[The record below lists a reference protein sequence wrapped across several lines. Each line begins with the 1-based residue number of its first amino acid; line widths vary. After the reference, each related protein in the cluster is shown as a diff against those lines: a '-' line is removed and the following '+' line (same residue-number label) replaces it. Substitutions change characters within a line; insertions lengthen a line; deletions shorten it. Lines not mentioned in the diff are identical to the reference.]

1 MKLGRVMDNATVFEG
16 VINAKSELEI
26 QEYLR
31 HYFLLRVFTS
41 IKSKDKILKKAYQ
54 MFFDSGYRENI
65 IYLNGSYTLYG
76 WYQQIDSALTF
87 EKERVLKD
95 LEYRIGN
102 LNNKDYR
109 IWDAV
114 DMAFGTEQYYKMQTL
129 TKAQLQKLVVFFNSL
144 YAEVV
149 TLINNWVSLS

>member
-1 MKLGRVMDNATVFEG
+1 MRLGRVMDNATIFES
-16 VINAKSELEI
+16 VINAKSEAEI

-41 IKSKDKILKKAYQ
+41 VKSIDKIPKKVYQ
-54 MFFDSGYRENI
+54 MFFDSGYREYL

-76 WYQQIDSALTF
+76 WYQQIDVALTY
-87 EKERVLKD
+87 EKEKVLKD
-95 LEYRIGN
+95 LEYRIKN
-102 LNNKDYR
+102 LNCKDYR

-114 DMAFGTEQYYKMQTL
+114 DIAFGTKQYYKMQTL
-129 TKAQLQKLVVFFNSL
+129 SKTKIQKLVIFFNSL

-149 TLINNWVSLS
+149 ILINNWVSFE